1 MTLPTLMVI
10 ISGIMVIAFV
20 TNTLLS
26 RSSTNGQT
34 KRGSVMEVLLNIAIG
49 YGISYTAN
57 AMILPMYGFTISHS
71 QNLQIGVIFTAISVV
86 RGYYIRRLFNYL
98 WVKGIIK

>member
-1 MTLPTLMVI
+1 MTLPTML
-10 ISGIMVIAFV
+10 VIASCVLVLAFV
-20 TNTLLS
+20 LNTLLS
-26 RSSTNGQT
+26 RAPNAGQT

-57 AMILPMYGFTISHS
+57 AMILPMYGFTISHA

-86 RGYYIRRLFNYL
+86 RGYYVRRLFNYL

>member
-1 MTLPTLMVI
+1 ML
-10 ISGIMVIAFV
+10 VIASCVLVLAFV
-20 TNTLLS
+20 LNTLLS
-26 RSSTNGQT
+26 RAPNAGQT

-57 AMILPMYGFTISHS
+57 AMILPMYGFTISHA

-86 RGYYIRRLFNYL
+86 RGYYVRRLFNYL